1 MKILIVND
9 KLIQGGT
16 EIYALNLKEIL
27 EKENEVYLLT
37 FDNQFSENIKKIN
50 NNKNIINIKMNS
62 KLGKLNKLLF
72 NPYLYKKIRKEVKKI
87 NPDKI
92 IINNIFYSPI
102 TQIKALKGYELYQ
115 IVHDYSVVCPKSTCL
130 KDDMNICNGYKNEKC
145 IKQCLYHQ
153 SKRTLIVKLKLTKK
167 MEKLRK
173 KYIKKF
179 ISPSEKLNQYLKSYN
194 YDSVCINNPIKI
206 IETNKIGK
214 KKKTKNYIYV
224 GAINENKGIFK
235 FIEAFNTFSKDKN
248 VQLEI
253 LGKPSTK
260 EDSEKLNVLIKNN
273 PKIINI
279 GFVQNHEA
287 LKKVGESD
295 YIIVPSLWMEN
306 YPTTVLEAMML
317 ETFIIGSN
325 RGGIPEMLGN
335 DRGILFDIMNK
346 EDIIEKLTKT
356 YEMEEKKYFQIV
368 TNAKKYVSENNNFEN
383 YYKKINVI
391 LKYK

>member
-16 EIYALNLKEIL
+16 EIYALNLKEVL
-27 EKENEVYLLT
+27 EKENDVYLLT
-37 FDNQFSENIKKIN
+37 FDSKFNENIKKIN
-50 NNKNIINIKMNS
+50 NNKNIINIKLNS
-62 KLGKLNKLLF
+62 KLGKINKLLF
-72 NPYLYKKIRKEVKKI
+72 NPYICKKIRKEVKKI

-102 TQIKALKGYELYQ
+102 TQIKALRGYELYQ

-130 KDDMNICNGYKNEKC
+130 KDDMNICDGYKQEKC
-145 IKQCLYHQ
+145 TKQCLYHE
-153 SKRTLIVKLKLTKK
+153 SKMTLKFKLNLTKR

-179 ISPSEKLNQYLKSYN
+179 ISPSEKLNEYLENYN

-206 IETNKIGK
+206 IRTNKIENK
-214 KKKTKNYIYV
+214 KETKKYIYV

-235 FIEAFNTFSKDKN
+235 FIEAFNIFSKDRN

-253 LGKPSTK
+253 LGKPSTEK
-260 EDSEKLNVLIKNN
+260 DNEKLNLLIKNN
-273 PKIINI
+273 SKIIKV
-279 GFVQNHEA
+279 GFVQNEEA

-295 YIIVPSLWMEN
+295 YIVVPSLWMEN

-335 DRGILFDIMNK
+335 SRGLLFDIINK

-356 YEMEEKKYFQIV
+356 YEMKEKEYSQIV
-368 TNAKKYVSENNNFEN
+368 ANAKEYVNENNNFEN
-383 YYKKINVI
+383 YYTKINKI
-391 LKYK
+391 LKYN